1 MHTLAQLLHLP
12 DHTKPI
18 VLLIKKT
25 TRTAAAVAVVA
36 AGRAAAA
43 TATAKGLKL
52 LTL

>member
-12 DHTKPI
+12 DHTWPI

-36 AGRAAAA
+36 AGRAAKA
-43 TATAKGLKL
+43 TATANGLKL